1 MKEWRL
7 SGMTNRS
14 ANSRLDASVPH
25 SSPRALV
32 DQLPATLWTTD
43 RALRF
48 TSFVG
53 RGVTTLGLGPNQV
66 VGTALSRL
74 FETPNAAMDA
84 VAAHRR
90 ALRGETV
97 AMWLTWGSQSL
108 HALVAPLR
116 DGSTEIIGV
125 IGIALPL
132 RGRAVDGARHAA
144 WSAFAEVAPVA

>member
-7 SGMTNRS
+7 SRVTAGS
-14 ANSRLDASVPH
+14 PSLRLDALVPH
-25 SSPRALV
+25 NPARALV

-48 TSFVG
+48 TTFVG
-53 RGVTTLGLGPNQV
+53 RGVAGLGLGPNQV

-74 FETPNAAMDA
+74 FETPHAAMDA

-97 AMWLTWGSQSL
+97 PLWLTWGSQSL

-116 DGSTEIIGV
+116 DGST
-125 IGIALPL
+125 
-132 RGRAVDGARHAA
+132 
-144 WSAFAEVAPVA
+144 